1 LQLLRRKKVGV
12 LCGGWSAE
20 RPISLRSGAAVAMSL
35 RRMRI
40 PHAVIDVTRRVSE
53 QLRRARIDVAFL
65 AMHGPYGEDGTLQGA
80 LEMMGLPYTGSG
92 VLASATAMHKPT
104 AKRLFQSAGLPT
116 PPWKIVGAGERNPK
130 IPFSGPWVV
139 KPASQGSAIGI
150 TIVRRKSEW
159 QKALRAA
166 ARLEKEVL
174 VEKFVP
180 GTEVT
185 VAVLDQRCLPVI
197 EIVPKHRYYDF
208 YSKYAAGGS
217 RHIIPARLPRAVL
230 KKVSELSLAAFRTL
244 GCRHLARVDLIV
256 PGQGRPQILE
266 VNTLPGLTNT
276 SLFPDAARATG
287 MDFNHLILEML
298 RMSLRDAGRKTG

>member
-1 LQLLRRKKVGV
+1 
-12 LCGGWSAE
+12 
-20 RPISLRSGAAVAMSL
+20 MSL